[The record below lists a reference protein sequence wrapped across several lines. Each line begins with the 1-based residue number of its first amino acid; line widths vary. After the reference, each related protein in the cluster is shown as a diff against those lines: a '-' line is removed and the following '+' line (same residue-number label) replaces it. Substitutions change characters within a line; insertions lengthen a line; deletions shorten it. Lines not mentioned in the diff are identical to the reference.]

1 MDAKVS
7 EGQNI
12 QRHAP
17 MPIRYG
23 AHCYLFTERW
33 SDPDVGLLDT
43 AKSLGL
49 DAWEIAV
56 GDDVAFSPAQTRDR
70 AAALGITLTVG
81 PGGEWPVI
89 CDLSSDDPAHRAEG
103 MRWHKRQVDL
113 AAEIG
118 AVAYVGAL
126 YGHPGV
132 VLRRAPQRD
141 EVSRVAEGLYA
152 LATYGAQK
160 GVHIVLEPMSHFR
173 THLVNTPQQALALI
187 AAAGHDNLRVAMDTY
202 HLVTEVR
209 DYGAAIRSLGD
220 RLWGLH
226 ACESDRGVPGG
237 GLVPWGSVFEALVSI
252 NFDGTMMMET
262 YNSTIGSPPGSFAYR
277 RGMFHNPCPDGAAFV
292 RQGLAFLKA
301 GIEGRSH
308 SED

>member
-1 MDAKVS
+1 
-7 EGQNI
+7 
-12 QRHAP
+12 
-17 MPIRYG
+17 MPILYG

-33 SDPDVGLLDT
+33 SDADVDLLDT

-49 DAWEIAV
+49 DVWEIAV
-56 GDDVAFSPAQTRDR
+56 GNDVDFDVAKTRDR
-70 AAALGITLTVG
+70 AASLDMMLIVG
-81 PGGEWPVI
+81 PGGEWPMA
-89 CDLSSDDPAHRAEG
+89 CDLSSDDPTHRAAG
-103 MRWHKRQVDL
+103 LGWHKRQVDL
-113 AAEIG
+113 AAEVG

-152 LATYGAQK
+152 LAAYGAQQ

-187 AAAGHDNLRVAMDTY
+187 AAAGHDNLLVAMDTY

-209 DYGAAIRSLGD
+209 DYGAAILSLGG

-237 GLVPWGSVFEALVSI
+237 GLVPWSSVFEALASI
-252 NFDGTMMMET
+252 DFGGCIMMET
-262 YNSTIGSPPGSFAYR
+262 YNSTIGTPPGSFAYQR
-277 RGMFHNPCPDGAAFV
+277 AMFHNPCPDGTAFV
-292 RQGLAFLKA
+292 RRGLAFLKA
-301 GIEGRSH
+301 GIERRSS